1 VIALLI
7 ISYSALYILL
17 FNKLGLLKKTAGNIS
32 AFAGVGVVMI
42 GAIVFMWYTFSPMSV
57 DARMFRYIIPIVP
70 NVRGEV
76 VDVPVQPLEQ
86 LSAGDILFKI
96 DPEPFEIA
104 VRQLEAQVKRY
115 EAEKRLAEVNVERA
129 QKLLKVQAAAQVD
142 LDIWTANKD
151 AAVAAI
157 EGAEAQLDNA
167 KWQLQET
174 TVTAPADGYVVNLQL
189 RPGNVVTTI
198 PAASPLAF
206 VSNEVNAV
214 LASFSQS
221 SIRKIALGDATEVVF
236 NNIPGEVFPGTVARI
251 IAIGSQSQLVA
262 SGQLPTLSGQPV
274 NDRWGVMIELDDEQ
288 AATAIAQGAGG
299 TVAVYTQ
306 KGKPVH
312 MISKVALRMNAWLA
326 YLTSP

>member
-1 VIALLI
+1 MIAFITICYAGIYVLV
-7 ISYSALYILL
+7 
-17 FNKLGLLKKTAGNIS
+17 FNKLGLLKKTTGNIS

-42 GAIVFMWYTFSPMSV
+42 GAIVFMWYTFSPMSG

-76 VDVPVQPLEQ
+76 VDVPIEAVAQI
-86 LSAGDILFKI
+86 SRGDTLFQI

-104 VRQLEAQVKRY
+104 VRQLEAQVKRH
-115 EAEKRLAEVNVERA
+115 EAEKRLAQINVDRA
-129 QKLLKVQAAAQVD
+129 QKLLEVQAAAQVD

-167 KWQLQET
+167 KWQLRET

-189 RPGNVVTTI
+189 RPGNVVTTV
-198 PAASPLAF
+198 PAASPMAF
-206 VSNEVNAV
+206 VSNDLNMV

-221 SIRKIALGDATEVVF
+221 SSRKIATGDMAEVVF
-236 NNIPGEVFPGTVARI
+236 GNLPGQVYAGTVMRI
-251 IAIGSQSQLVA
+251 VEVGGQSQMTA
-262 SGQLPTLSGQPV
+262 SGQIPSFSGEPAT
-274 NDRWGVMIELDDEQ
+274 DRWAVVVELDDKEF
-288 AATAIAQGAGG
+288 AERLPQGAGG
-299 TVAVYTQ
+299 TMAIYTQ

-312 MISKVALRMNAWLA
+312 VISKVALRISAWLG